1 MELLKITL
9 LFVLVATISAKPT
22 PPDADIPDEDQ
33 SQETNSGTEKSSSST
48 VSKDSKE
55 STDSNSSEESNSTE
69 EDPDVLT
76 GPPTVVMTTV
86 AMTTITSGDGSTMTP
101 EPGTAGTA
109 GTSGPTAMVIDTT
122 VETGTAPD
130 VTTPCNTTLCFTEK
144 VPTPAPVT
152 QNRGDM

>member
-9 LFVLVATISAKPT
+9 LFVLVVIISAKPT

-33 SQETNSGTEKSSSST
+33 SQETTSGTETSSSST
-48 VSKDSKE
+48 GSKDSKE
-55 STDSNSSEESNSTE
+55 STESNSLEESNSSEEG
-69 EDPDVLT
+69 PDVLT

-86 AMTTITSGDGSTMTP
+86 AMTTTTSGDGSTMTP
-101 EPGTAGTA
+101 EPGTA